1 MTNPANGIHAINL
14 IVYTIA
20 EVLQASGYPEPTI
33 WRSHPITT
41 VANNF
46 DKLYFPAESLSRSP
60 KYTRYL
66 SDGKLLRT
74 HTTAIIPEILPRLRG
89 EQLILH
95 PGMCYRRDVVDKRH
109 VGEPHQMDVWLI
121 SKSQHLGREALVKLI
136 QTMLN
141 AVLPGVSYRLNET
154 SHPYT
159 LNGIEIEVLVDG
171 KWIEVGEGGEAH
183 PDLVPSGH
191 TGLATGWGL
200 DRLAMLVKGIDD
212 IRLLRSSHPQIAVQM
227 TNLEPY
233 HPVSNQPSISRDMSI
248 VTGVDTELEDICEE
262 IVEVLEDEAEL
273 LESVDILSETHYH
286 QLPQKAIQRLGIQPN
301 QKNML
306 VRMTLRSLHSS
317 IPNQHANA
325 LRDFAYNKINQGHHL
340 SGYCWR
346 IGGQTPHPFS

>member
-20 EVLQASGYPEPTI
+20 EALQVSGYPEPTI
-33 WRSHPITT
+33 WHSHPITT
-41 VANNF
+41 VAKNF
-46 DKLYFPAESLSRSP
+46 DKLYIPPESLSRSP

-66 SDGKLLRT
+66 SDGRLLRT
-74 HTTAIIPEILPRLRG
+74 HTTAIIPELLSYLRG

-95 PGMCYRRDVVDKRH
+95 PGICYRRDVVDKRH

-121 SKSQHLGREALVKLI
+121 SASQHLGRDALVKLI
-136 QTMLN
+136 QAILN

-159 LNGIEIEVLVDG
+159 LNGLEIEVFVDG
-171 KWIEVGEGGEAH
+171 KWIEVGEGGEAN
-183 PDLVPSGH
+183 PGLVPSGH

-212 IRLLRSSHPQIAVQM
+212 IRLLRSAHPQIASQM

-233 HPVSNQPSISRDMSI
+233 RPVSNQPSISRDMSI
-248 VTGVDTELEDICEE
+248 VTDIDTELEDICAG
-262 IVEVLEDEAEL
+262 IVDALGDEAEL
-273 LESVDILSETHYH
+273 LESVDILSETPYH
-286 QLPQKAIQRLGIQPN
+286 QLPQMAIQRLGIQPN
-301 QKNML
+301 QKNVL

-317 IPNQHANA
+317 ITNQHANS
-325 LRDFAYNKINQGHHL
+325 LRDFAYNKINQGCNRL
-340 SGYCWR
+340 K
-346 IGGQTPHPFS
+346 T

>member
-1 MTNPANGIHAINL
+1 MTNPANGIHIINL
-14 IVYTIA
+14 IVYNIA
-20 EVLQASGYPEPTI
+20 EALQVSGYPEPTL

-46 DKLYFPAESLSRSP
+46 DKLYFPTESLSRSP

-74 HTTAIIPEILPRLRG
+74 HTTAIIPVVLSRLRG
-89 EQLILH
+89 EHLILH

-109 VGEPHQMDVWLI
+109 VGEPHQMDIWLM
-121 SKSQHLGREALVKLI
+121 SKSQHLERDALVKLI
-136 QTMLN
+136 HTILN

-159 LNGIEIEVLVDG
+159 LNGLEIEVLVEG

-183 PDLVPSGH
+183 PGLLPSGH

-212 IRLLRSSHPQIAVQM
+212 IRLLRSPHPQIAAQM

-233 HPVSNQPSISRDMSI
+233 RPVSNQPSINRDMSI
-248 VTGVDTELEDICEE
+248 VTGVETELEDICEK
-262 IVEVLEDEAEL
+262 IVEALGDEAEL
-273 LESVDILSETHYH
+273 LESVNILSETLYH

-317 IPNQHANA
+317 ITNQHANV
-325 LRDFAYNKINQGHHL
+325 LRDLAYSKINQGHNL
-340 SGYCWR
+340 
-346 IGGQTPHPFS
+346 IETKT

>member
-1 MTNPANGIHAINL
+1 LTSPVNGIHAINL

-20 EVLQASGYPEPTI
+20 DALQVSGYPEPTI

-46 DKLYFPAESLSRSP
+46 DKLYFPPDSLSRSP

-66 SDGKLLRT
+66 SDGRLLRT
-74 HTTAIIPEILPRLRG
+74 HTTAIIPDLLPRLRG
-89 EQLILH
+89 EHLILH
-95 PGMCYRRDVVDKRH
+95 PGICYRRDVVDKRH

-121 SKSQHLGREALVKLI
+121 SKSQHLGRDALVKLI
-136 QTMLN
+136 HTILN
-141 AVLPGVSYRLNET
+141 AVLPGVSYRLNEV

-159 LNGIEIEVLVDG
+159 LNGLEIEVLVDG
-171 KWIEVGEGGEAH
+171 KWIEVGECGEAH
-183 PDLVPSGH
+183 PGLLPSGH

-212 IRLLRSSHPQIAVQM
+212 IRLLRSSHPQIAAQM

-248 VTGVDTELEDICEE
+248 VTSSDTELEDICAG
-262 IVEVLEDEAEL
+262 IVEVLGDEAEL
-273 LESVDILSETHYH
+273 LESVDILSETYYQ
-286 QLPQKAIQRLGIQPN
+286 QLPQKVIQRLGIQPN

-317 IPNQHANA
+317 ISNQQANV
-325 LRDFAYNKINQGHHL
+325 LRDLAYNRIHKGHNL
-340 SGYCWR
+340 LDAVS
-346 IGGQTPHPFS
+346 